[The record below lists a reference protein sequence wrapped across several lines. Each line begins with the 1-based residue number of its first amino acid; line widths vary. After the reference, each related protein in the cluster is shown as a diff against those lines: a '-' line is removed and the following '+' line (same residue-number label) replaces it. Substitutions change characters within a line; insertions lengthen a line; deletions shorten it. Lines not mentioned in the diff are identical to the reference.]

1 LGLQQKDIKTK
12 GYVREAGQMGALPYF
27 ACFGSFLMREGNQLG
42 KEASVTVRMDT
53 PTLNK
58 VLGILRKQM
67 RGWKV
72 PAVGMVAEHAV
83 DRPFE
88 TLVSTILS
96 LRTKDKVTEA
106 ASRRLLS
113 RASDPEI
120 LFSLSLP
127 EIEKLIY
134 PVGFYHTK
142 AKNLKETCR
151 TLLIVH
157 GGKVPRSMEELL
169 KLPGVGRKTANLVLT
184 IGFGDYGICVDT
196 HVHRISNLWGYVKTR
211 TPEETEFALRKALP
225 RRHWKTY
232 NDILVTF
239 GQNLCVPVS
248 PWCSKCRIARYCP
261 RIGLK
266 RSR

>member
-1 LGLQQKDIKTK
+1 LRAFSAELEPMDI
-12 GYVREAGQMGALPYF
+12 
-27 ACFGSFLMREGNQLG
+27 
-42 KEASVTVRMDT
+42 

-58 VLGILRKQM
+58 TLSILRKEIQK
-67 RGWKV
+67 WKV
-72 PAVGMVAEHAV
+72 PAVGVIADKAV

-96 LRTKDKVTEA
+96 LRTKDAVTEA
-106 ASRRLLS
+106 ASHRLLS
-113 RASDPEI
+113 RAPTPEI
-120 LFSLSLP
+120 LASLSIA
-127 EIEKLIY
+127 EIERLIF

-142 AKNLKETCR
+142 AKHLVAMCR
-151 TLLIVH
+151 MLLENY
-157 GGKVPRSMEELL
+157 GGRVPRSLEELL
-169 KLPGVGRKTANLVLT
+169 KLPGVGRKTANLVIT

-196 HVHRISNLWGYVKTR
+196 HVHRISNLWDLVQTR
-211 TPEETEFALRKALP
+211 TPDETEFALREILP

-248 PWCSKCRIARYCP
+248 PWCSRCPVAKYCP
-261 RIGLK
+261 RVGLK